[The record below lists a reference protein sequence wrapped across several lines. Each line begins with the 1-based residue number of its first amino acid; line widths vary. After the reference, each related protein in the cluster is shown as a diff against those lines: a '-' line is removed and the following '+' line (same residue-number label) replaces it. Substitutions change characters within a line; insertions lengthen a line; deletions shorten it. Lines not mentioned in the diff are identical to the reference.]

1 MKMRGFGWKKNKNYI
16 VYFLTCM
23 VLVGIMLIFSYSKVI
38 QAKEAERVVKIGIYE
53 LPGFCEV
60 QDDGYVGYN
69 MEYLA
74 EVAELTGWK
83 YEYVVVSDYLQLFA
97 GRQKQR
103 RLLNIAQSPSGKAPD
118 FDSGIR
124 WFESNLGSHGGLAK
138 SPPNQSS

>member
-60 QDDGYVGYN
+60 QDDGYVGY
-69 MEYLA
+69 L
-74 EVAELTGWK
+74 
-83 YEYVVVSDYLQLFA
+83 
-97 GRQKQR
+97 
-103 RLLNIAQSPSGKAPD
+103 
-118 FDSGIR
+118 
-124 WFESNLGSHGGLAK
+124 
-138 SPPNQSS
+138 